1 MNKVMIIWQVLFLG
15 LSYQAFAKAGVADGG
30 FEFLLTIVGFL
41 LLVTGLFAGIEYLI
55 KNGRNLFNRF
65 KASLKKKFLI
75 PKNPA

>member
-65 KASLKKKFLI
+65 KAFLKKKLLI